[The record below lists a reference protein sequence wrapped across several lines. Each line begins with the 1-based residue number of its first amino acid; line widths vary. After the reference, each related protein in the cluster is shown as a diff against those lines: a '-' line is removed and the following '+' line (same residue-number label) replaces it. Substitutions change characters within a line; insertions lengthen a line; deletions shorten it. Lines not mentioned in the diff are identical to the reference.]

1 MTNDSQNH
9 TTMIDGFAGLEG
21 RTFEKLKDDLTHSNI
36 IMEDYEEEK
45 KFQVIEN

>member
-1 MTNDSQNH
+1 MTDDSQNH